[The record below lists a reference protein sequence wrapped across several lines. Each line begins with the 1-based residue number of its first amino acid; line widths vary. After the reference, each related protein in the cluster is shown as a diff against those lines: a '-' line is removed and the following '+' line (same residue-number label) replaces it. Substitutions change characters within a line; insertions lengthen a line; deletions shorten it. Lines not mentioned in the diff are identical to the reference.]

1 MTNSVVTWHQPTGS
15 VLAMIAKA
23 YRRQTRT
30 CRALFVTSALLGL
43 LGLGGCATAPRL
55 EGNHNQQALVGKTKD
70 QVLSCAGSPLR
81 QATEGELTLLRYYRE
96 APILEESFATSKAS
110 RPGIHHGCWATVILQ
125 EGRVVEVQY
134 RFAPSTVDASNDCE
148 EIFEP
153 CVQ

>member
-1 MTNSVVTWHQPTGS
+1 MTTKAHCLKT
-15 VLAMIAKA
+15 IA
-23 YRRQTRT
+23 RS
-30 CRALFVTSALLGL
+30 ALFVASTLLGL

>member
-1 MTNSVVTWHQPTGS
+1 MTT
-15 VLAMIAKA
+15 KA
-23 YRRQTRT
+23 RRFKTRA
-30 CRALFVTSALLGL
+30 RSALFVASTLLGL

-55 EGNHNQQALVGKTKD
+55 EGNHNQQAMVGKTKE

-96 APILEESFATSKAS
+96 APMLEESFATSKAS

-153 CVQ
+153 CVR

>member
-1 MTNSVVTWHQPTGS
+1 M
-15 VLAMIAKA
+15 
-23 YRRQTRT
+23 
-30 CRALFVTSALLGL
+30 FVASTLLGL

>member
-1 MTNSVVTWHQPTGS
+1 MTT
-15 VLAMIAKA
+15 KA
-23 YRRQTRT
+23 HCLKTRA
-30 CRALFVTSALLGL
+30 RSALFVASTLLGL

-134 RFAPSTVDASNDCE
+134 RFVPSTVDASNDCE
-148 EIFEP
+148 EIFVP

>member
-1 MTNSVVTWHQPTGS
+1 MTT
-15 VLAMIAKA
+15 KA
-23 YRRQTRT
+23 HCLKTRA
-30 CRALFVTSALLGL
+30 RSALFVASTLLGL

-125 EGRVVEVQY
+125 EGRVIEVQY

>member
-1 MTNSVVTWHQPTGS
+1 MTT
-15 VLAMIAKA
+15 KA
-23 YRRQTRT
+23 HRLNTRA
-30 CRALFVTSALLGL
+30 RSALFVASTLLGL

-55 EGNHNQQALVGKTKD
+55 EGNHNQQAMVGKPKD

-96 APILEESFATSKAS
+96 APMLEESFATSKAS

-153 CVQ
+153 CVR